1 MRKKEDKSHSKVSS
15 LIDMNAYAVEHNE
28 SFFFFLNLG
37 HIWLVIR
44 EIYLDG
50 HILKQL
56 KIWVKT

>member
-28 SFFFFLNLG
+28 SFFFFNLG

-56 KIWVKT
+56 EIRVKT